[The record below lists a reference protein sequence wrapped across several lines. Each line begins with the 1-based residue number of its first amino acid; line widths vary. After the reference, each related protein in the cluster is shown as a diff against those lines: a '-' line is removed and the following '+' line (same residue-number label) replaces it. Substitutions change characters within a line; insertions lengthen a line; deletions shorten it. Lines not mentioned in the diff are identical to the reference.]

1 MPISGF
7 ISPRSRPQ
15 RDRTFASFA
24 GRLFAARLSVLRAAI
39 LVVIVANS
47 NAAQATPLTYD
58 FTVTIPP
65 GSAFGPLAGV
75 VAPGTLSF
83 DNSLIPASGFGSVG
97 GPGLLSDLSFSW
109 NGITYDETTANTG
122 GLGFGGFPF
131 LGAAQPGELTS
142 FVFGNDCD
150 NPMMPGTCL
159 VLSHTNDW
167 RASMGV
173 SVDPDSHV
181 VSFDSSFVYAVP
193 ELPGQFGASNVD
205 ALGPIQIAPVPEPPT
220 LLLLMAGFMAV
231 FAASYGWRDRC
242 PRGSRSIALRNGS
255 RTSPDGLPRIASE
268 PPERGQ

>member
-24 GRLFAARLSVLRAAI
+24 GRRFAARLSVLRAITAI

-47 NAAQATPLTYD
+47 NAAQASLLTYD

-83 DNSLIPASGFGSVG
+83 DNSLIPASGFGAVG

-159 VLSHTNDW
+159 VLSDTNDW
-167 RASMGV
+167 RASMAV

-181 VSFDSSFVYAVP
+181 VSFQSSLFYAVP
-193 ELPGQFGASNVD
+193 GLPGQFGASNVD
-205 ALGPIQIAPVPEPPT
+205 ALGPIQIEKVAPVPQPPT
-220 LLLLMAGFMAV
+220 LLLLMGGFVAV
-231 FAASYGWRDRC
+231 FAASYWWRDRC
-242 PRGSRSIALRNGS
+242 PRGSR
-255 RTSPDGLPRIASE
+255 
-268 PPERGQ
+268 